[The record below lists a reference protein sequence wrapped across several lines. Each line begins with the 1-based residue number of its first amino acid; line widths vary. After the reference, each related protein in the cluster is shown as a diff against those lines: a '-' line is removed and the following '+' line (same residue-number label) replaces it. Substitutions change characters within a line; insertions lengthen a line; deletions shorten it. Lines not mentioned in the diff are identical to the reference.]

1 MDEAATPSSSGEIS
15 SSEQFGQYITITM
28 SFIDLYKS
36 FLQQTIQDCSFD
48 QNLQIRLCV
57 ALSNAY
63 TDVIRDPERACNMLQ
78 ELQAELKE
86 EEVHPRLVDKL
97 NLELW
102 KAYRYA
108 AYVNTTD

>member
-1 MDEAATPSSSGEIS
+1 MLE
-15 SSEQFGQYITITM
+15 
-28 SFIDLYKS
+28 
-36 FLQQTIQDCSFD
+36 
-48 QNLQIRLCV
+48 
-57 ALSNAY
+57 
-63 TDVIRDPERACNMLQ
+63 ER
-78 ELQAELKE
+78 QAELKE